1 VFGEAAAGSDGG
13 TAEEIRTPAGI
24 GRVAAVLRKIH
35 GAAAIQGRFDSHEVV
50 DEYRREALAR
60 GTPYEPKQFTPHEW
74 ETVRV
79 LVDLI
84 LPKDERSGSA
94 TEAGVP
100 EFMDFMLGDD
110 ADLQTPVRGGLSWL
124 DHECDDRYGKTFV
137 ACAAAER
144 TAVLDAVAWPAKA
157 KPEHAAGVAF
167 FNRFRDFTASGF
179 FSSRIG
185 VQDLRYVGN
194 SFISEWKGCP
204 PEALAKLGV
213 TY

>member
-1 VFGEAAAGSDGG
+1 MADMNRREVIGLIAGAPVAAGFPW
-13 TAEEIRTPAGI
+13 TAESVREASARA
-24 GRVAAVLRKIH
+24 
-35 GAAAIQGRFDSHEVV
+35 
-50 DEYRREALAR
+50 REALAR

-74 ETVRV
+74 DTVRV

-84 LPKDERSGSA
+84 IPKDERSGSA
-94 TEAGVP
+94 TDAAVP
-100 EFMDFMLGDD
+100 EFMDFMLGDEP
-110 ADLQTPVRGGLSWL
+110 DLQTPVRGGLAWL

-137 ACAAAER
+137 GCTAAER
-144 TAVLDAVAWPAKA
+144 GAVLDAVAWPAKA
-157 KPEHAAGVAF
+157 KPEHAGGVAF
-167 FNRFRDFTASGF
+167 FNQFRDLTASGF

-194 SFISEWKGCP
+194 TFVSEWKGCP